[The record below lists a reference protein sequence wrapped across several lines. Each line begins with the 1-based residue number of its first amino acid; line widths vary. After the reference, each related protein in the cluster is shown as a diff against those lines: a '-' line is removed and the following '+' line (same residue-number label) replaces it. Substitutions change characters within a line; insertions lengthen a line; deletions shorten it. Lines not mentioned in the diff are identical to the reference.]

1 MGHSTGRGRAAKRG
15 QAAIRKNQ
23 WLRCEAQ
30 ASRTL
35 AHISKYTTWD
45 FSASSCSAAG
55 GWRWLRWFEAAE
67 WQISLG
73 LCAPSA
79 ENSGESPG
87 ASFHSLQL
95 PGSMHNIAE
104 PAFVLRRCHRGA
116 GGEIEASSTP
126 AAHQAYMQN
135 TQKMINKHGQEPE
148 EEEDQGFGDIFQNG
162 FKVMFGSYCH
172 SDKKTC

>member
-1 MGHSTGRGRAAKRG
+1 M
-15 QAAIRKNQ
+15 
-23 WLRCEAQ
+23 
-30 ASRTL
+30 
-35 AHISKYTTWD
+35 
-45 FSASSCSAAG
+45 
-55 GWRWLRWFEAAE
+55 
-67 WQISLG
+67 
-73 LCAPSA
+73 CAPSA

-162 FKVMFGSYCH
+162 FKVMFGSYRL
-172 SDKKTC
+172 SEEETC